1 MQNRSIIEY
10 IIKDVHCEGMIDIE
24 EDKSKKKTTRGK
36 SKTKE
41 TTKKT
46 TKKLDIDLSV
56 IASLMLE
63 EPLLSQ
69 DVKAFEK
76 HVAQKLT
83 ISLQDAKTLIN
94 EFQNIQK
101 MIAEIDY
108 KRALSQKLQEYA
120 HIKSIAL
127 KQNNLNAYLGAVKAE
142 SELLGLKHLSIFAKN
157 EDESEQ
163 LKDLEEKKQMFLKK
177 IIEKE
182 NK

>member
-46 TKKLDIDLSV
+46 AKKLDIDLSV

-69 DVKAFEK
+69 DAKAFEK
-76 HVAQKLT
+76 HIAQKLT

-94 EFQNIQK
+94 
-101 MIAEIDY
+101 EIDY